1 MNVHQYRLI
10 FSDIKQLSHADTE
23 YIDIQQYAMNENKKS
38 GQSYAV
44 SSTALVS

>member
-23 YIDIQQYAMNENKKS
+23 YIDIQQYAMNENKS
-38 GQSYAV
+38 LTILCCIINSIG
-44 SSTALVS
+44 